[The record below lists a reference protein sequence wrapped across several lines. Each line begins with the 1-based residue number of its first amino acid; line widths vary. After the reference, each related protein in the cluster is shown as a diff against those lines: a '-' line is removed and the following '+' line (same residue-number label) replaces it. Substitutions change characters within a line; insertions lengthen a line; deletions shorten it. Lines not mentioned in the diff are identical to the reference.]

1 MRRGAALLLALA
13 ALVAVTT
20 LGAAAL
26 RAATTARLVGVADR
40 DAAEAAQLV
49 HDLEPALLLWL
60 GAGAINEHPDWAPV
74 FASVRGSVGVTV
86 HAVDLSGRLRI
97 DRLGTFAAMGL
108 PQALRAADL
117 DGLLKRPAATPALVE
132 EVAIAARCDAFPISS
147 ARGPALDPAI
157 WLTAYGDGAL
167 NVRTAPLPLLEAALR
182 GADPSAA
189 RQLLVARQTG
199 EPIPPAVLASI
210 QRRTAAG
217 DADRLVALSAGSTAA
232 AFLVTIEH
240 GRVARRWWL
249 VAELGDPRGIEESR
263 RRARPQWRWMERRR
277 IAS

>member
-1 MRRGAALLLALA
+1 MRRGAALLLALG

-40 DAAEAAQLV
+40 DTAEAAQLV
-49 HDLEPALLLWL
+49 RDLEPALLAWL
-60 GAGAINEHPDWAPV
+60 GSGAISGHSDWAPV

-97 DRLGTFAAMGL
+97 DRLESFAAMGL
-108 PQALRAADL
+108 PQTLRMAEL
-117 DGLLKRPAATPALVE
+117 DELLERPAATPALVE
-132 EVAIAARCDAFPISS
+132 EVAIAARCDAFPISH
-147 ARGPALDPAI
+147 AGAPAFDAAT

-189 RQLLVARQTG
+189 RLLLVARQTG
-199 EPIPPAVLASI
+199 EPIPPAVMASI

-217 DADRLVALSAGSTAA
+217 DADRLVALSTGSTAA

-249 VAELGDPRGIEESR
+249 VAELGDPRAIDDAR